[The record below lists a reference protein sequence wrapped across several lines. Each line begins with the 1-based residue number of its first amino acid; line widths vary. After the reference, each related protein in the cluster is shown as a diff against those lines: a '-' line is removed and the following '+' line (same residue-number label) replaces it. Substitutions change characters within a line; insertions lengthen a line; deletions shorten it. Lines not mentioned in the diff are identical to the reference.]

1 MEAIN
6 HCLLT
11 REELRHHLRRMGLA
25 AWVLVPEDGEEIVF
39 D

>member
-6 HCLLT
+6 HCLLP
-11 REELRHHLRRMGLA
+11 RDELRRKLSSLGLA
-25 AWVLVPEDGEEIVF
+25 AWVLVPEDGEEVVF